1 MLYVLITHS
10 SDIAE
15 EEASLNDLVVNGT
28 NLLSAVE
35 DVLTCIDSLKS
46 IAGEYVMASYRI

>member
-28 NLLSAVE
+28 KFLSAVE
-35 DVLTCIDSLKS
+35 DVLTYIDSLKS